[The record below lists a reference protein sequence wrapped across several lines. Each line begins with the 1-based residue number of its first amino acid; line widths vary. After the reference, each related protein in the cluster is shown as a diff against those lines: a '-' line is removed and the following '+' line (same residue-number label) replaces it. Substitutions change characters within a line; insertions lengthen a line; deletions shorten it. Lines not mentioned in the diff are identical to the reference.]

1 MKWLF
6 LNPIKAGNWGGM
18 ENWMLNLARGLK
30 AMGDECLVVGRGS
43 SRWPD
48 ACKEH
53 SIHFTRFNFGLDLAP
68 WALVKLRGICTDF
81 APDVGIAKGFRQCRF
96 LRVAFPHAAIGT
108 KMPFATELTD
118 SLVDRWTYRHCVD
131 RVLVDNHTARN
142 AFLRYPWV
150 LPNKII
156 AVHNGVA
163 EIPERMTAVARD
175 ELHRRFGI
183 PEGSLVVAASGRLS
197 PEKRY
202 ADALRAFAE
211 CGSNCPARFILFGE
225 GPEHDALGQLA
236 GTLGIADRLILAGWH
251 DDARRLIVGADVFI
265 HTSAAE
271 GLPNSVLEALAG
283 GVPVIATDAGGT
295 REVMDNSRAGFLVPC
310 GDTHAMV
317 QHLRTLLQD
326 DRLRREMSV
335 HARDHTHNH
344 FTLDAMTCGV
354 RAAMSNVLQSRQ
366 MLRINPSHIRD
377 RWQWIRTADAPFGAE
392 AIEWPLAP
400 SAVRL
405 TSGEKSQVFRV
416 EGTGQTFYMKRF
428 CRRAV
433 RQPAALRN
441 FRLAHRLSLRG
452 ASVVPHLAAAWQF
465 NGSMN
470 ESLLITAPL
479 PGMTT
484 LDQAITAGSVFEC
497 RKEFVRA
504 LADWLAHLHGG
515 GVAAHDLKASNIL
528 VPKNGPVPCRFA
540 LLDLDN
546 GRLYPCAVPHRVV
559 ARNFHQVFR
568 SFQKALCRRDVLVF
582 AAAYRR
588 RAAIPRA
595 TFHRILAVVE
605 RRLHRRGTGYAE
617 LNGTPAS
624 PGTVSC

>member
-18 ENWMLNLARGLK
+18 ENWMLNLARGLR

-48 ACKEH
+48 VCREQ
-53 SIHFTRFNFGLDLAP
+53 SIPFARFNFGLDLAP
-68 WALVKLRGICTDF
+68 WALVKLRGICADF
-81 APDVGIAKGFRQCRF
+81 APDIGIAKGFRQCRF
-96 LRVAFPHAAIGT
+96 LRVASPHTAIGT
-108 KMPFATELTD
+108 KMPFAAELTD

-131 RVLVDNHTARN
+131 RVLVDNHIARN

-150 LPNKII
+150 LPNKIV

-163 EIPERMTAVARD
+163 EIPEHIAAVARN

-183 PEGSLVVAASGRLS
+183 PEGTLVVAASGRLS
-197 PEKRY
+197 PDKRY

-211 CGSNCPARFILFGE
+211 CDPNCAVRFILFGE
-225 GPEHDALGQLA
+225 GPEKGALGQLA
-236 GTLGIADRLILAGWH
+236 GTLGIAERLILAGWH
-251 DDARRLIVGADVFI
+251 DDARRLIGGADVFI

-271 GLPNSVLEALAG
+271 GLPNAVLEALAG
-283 GVPVIATDAGGT
+283 GVPVVATDAGGT
-295 REVMDNSRAGFLVPC
+295 REIMDNSRAGFLVPC
-310 GDTHAMV
+310 GDIHAMV
-317 QHLRTLLQD
+317 RHLRALLQD

-335 HARDHTHNH
+335 DARKHMHDH

-366 MLRINPSHIRD
+366 MLRINPVQIPG
-377 RWQWIRTADAPFGAE
+377 RWRWVRTADAPFDAE
-392 AIEWPLAP
+392 AIHWPLAP
-400 SAVRL
+400 NAVRL

-416 EGTGQTFYMKRF
+416 QATGQTFYVKRF

-441 FRLAHRLSLRG
+441 FRLAHRLSLQG
-452 ASVVPHLAAAWQF
+452 ASVVPHLAAAWKF
-465 NGSMN
+465 SGSIS

-479 PGMTT
+479 PEMTT
-484 LDQAITAGSVFEC
+484 LDQAIMAGSVFRR
-497 RKEFVRA
+497 RKQFVQA

-528 VPKNGPVPCRFA
+528 VPGNEPVPVRFA

-546 GRLYPCAVPHRVV
+546 GVLYPCGVPHRVV
-559 ARNFHQVFR
+559 ARNFHQIFR

-595 TFHRILAVVE
+595 TFRRILTVVE

-617 LNGTPAS
+617 LNGAPAS
-624 PGTVSC
+624 SGTAPC